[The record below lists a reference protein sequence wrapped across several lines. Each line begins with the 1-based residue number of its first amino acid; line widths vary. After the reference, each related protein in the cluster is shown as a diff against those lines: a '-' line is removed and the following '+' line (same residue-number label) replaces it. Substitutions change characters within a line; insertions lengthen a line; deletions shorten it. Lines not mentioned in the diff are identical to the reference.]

1 MFRSPAV
8 AAPLPV
14 KVEVAPELLPLSVL
28 SLDLPE
34 PSFGWPRYLTG
45 RGIEV
50 VSDDIGRLSVG
61 RADAR
66 QLLDEHREREAQLAQ
81 HSAEIEQR
89 AVEADQQR
97 RSQIWGGIPAD
108 RMPSDAAPAS
118 VMLQAAKDA
127 EPRRSTPLEEAF
139 GNSPGMAYH
148 QFLLVRMRSKTNVC
162 SGY

>member
-34 PSFGWPRYLTG
+34 PSFGWVRYLAG
-45 RGIEV
+45 RSIEV

-61 RADAR
+61 RADAK

-81 HSAEIEQR
+81 HFAEIEQR
-89 AVEADQQR
+89 TVEADR
-97 RSQIWGGIPAD
+97 LKFAQIWKGVSVD

-127 EPRRSTPLEEAF
+127 EPKRSTPLEEAF
-139 GNSPGMAYH
+139 SNSQGMTYRPYGPH
-148 QFLLVRMRSKTNVC
+148 PDEE
-162 SGY
+162 